1 MAEFNRPE
9 DGGGK
14 ADREPKCL
22 LWRAVGEAAVLIQV
36 RDRHHQAGEGC
47 GALATKEMS
56 LPSPS

>member
-1 MAEFNRPE
+1 MDEIDRPK
-9 DGGGK
+9 DCGGK
-14 ADREPKCL
+14 ANREPQRL
-22 LWRAVGEAAVLIQV
+22 LGWAVGEAALLIQV